1 MQKNKTKEPRLIV
14 GVMIL
19 MVSNIIVKVIGV
31 LFKIPLHNLLK
42 DRGMSYF
49 NIRTLSPTSV
59 AVFDFD
65 TKGLPFYYD
74 ENGKDKIWLGNPEKA
89 TRYKTIGEAMKVS
102 ARLSTENKGVYFKAI
117 PIYNEEVLTKKN
129 KTVNKN

>member
-1 MQKNKTKEPRLIV
+1 METISDTPKFYILQLYSNDKT
-14 GVMIL
+14 
-19 MVSNIIVKVIGV
+19 
-31 LFKIPLHNLLK
+31 
-42 DRGMSYF
+42 D
-49 NIRTLSPTSV
+49 NIRKTT
-59 AVFDFD
+59 D
-65 TKGLPFYYD
+65 GCMNIYYYD
-74 ENGKDKIWLGNPEKA
+74 NNGQDKLWLDYPEKA

>member
-1 MQKNKTKEPRLIV
+1 MESNSTFPQFYILQQCSSDKT
-14 GVMIL
+14 
-19 MVSNIIVKVIGV
+19 
-31 LFKIPLHNLLK
+31 
-42 DRGMSYF
+42 D
-49 NIRTLSPTSV
+49 NIRKTI
-59 AVFDFD
+59 DECMD
-65 TKGLPFYYD
+65 IYYYD
-74 ENGKDKIWLGNPEKA
+74 DNGQDKVWLCYPEKA

>member
-1 MQKNKTKEPRLIV
+1 MESNSTFPQFYILQLYSNDKT
-14 GVMIL
+14 
-19 MVSNIIVKVIGV
+19 
-31 LFKIPLHNLLK
+31 
-42 DRGMSYF
+42 D
-49 NIRTLSPTSV
+49 NIRKNDSNCV
-59 AVFDFD
+59 NVF
-65 TKGLPFYYD
+65 YCD
-74 ENGKDKIWLGNPEKA
+74 ESGKDKIWLGDPEKA

>member
-1 MQKNKTKEPRLIV
+1 METISDTPKFYILQQYSSDKT
-14 GVMIL
+14 
-19 MVSNIIVKVIGV
+19 
-31 LFKIPLHNLLK
+31 
-42 DRGMSYF
+42 D
-49 NIRTLSPTSV
+49 NIRKNDSNCINV
-59 AVFDFD
+59 
-65 TKGLPFYYD
+65 FYYD
-74 ENGKDKIWLGNPEKA
+74 EHGKDKIWLGYPEKA

>member
-1 MQKNKTKEPRLIV
+1 METISDTPKFYILQLYSNDKT
-14 GVMIL
+14 
-19 MVSNIIVKVIGV
+19 
-31 LFKIPLHNLLK
+31 
-42 DRGMSYF
+42 D
-49 NIRTLSPTSV
+49 NIRKNDSNCV
-59 AVFDFD
+59 NVF
-65 TKGLPFYYD
+65 YHD
-74 ENGKDKIWLGNPEKA
+74 EDGKDKIRLGYPEKA

>member
-1 MQKNKTKEPRLIV
+1 METISDTPKFYILQQYSSDKT
-14 GVMIL
+14 
-19 MVSNIIVKVIGV
+19 
-31 LFKIPLHNLLK
+31 
-42 DRGMSYF
+42 D
-49 NIRTLSPTSV
+49 NIRKTT
-59 AVFDFD
+59 D
-65 TKGLPFYYD
+65 GCMNIYYYD
-74 ENGKDKIWLGNPEKA
+74 NNGQDKLWLDYPEKA

>member
-1 MQKNKTKEPRLIV
+1 METISDTPKFYILQQYSSDKT
-14 GVMIL
+14 
-19 MVSNIIVKVIGV
+19 
-31 LFKIPLHNLLK
+31 
-42 DRGMSYF
+42 D
-49 NIRTLSPTSV
+49 NIRKNNSNCINV
-59 AVFDFD
+59 
-65 TKGLPFYYD
+65 FYYD
-74 ENGKDKIWLGNPEKA
+74 ENGKDKIMFGYPEKA

>member
-1 MQKNKTKEPRLIV
+1 MESNSTFPQFYILQLYSNDKT
-14 GVMIL
+14 
-19 MVSNIIVKVIGV
+19 
-31 LFKIPLHNLLK
+31 
-42 DRGMSYF
+42 D
-49 NIRTLSPTSV
+49 NIRKNDSNCINI
-59 AVFDFD
+59 
-65 TKGLPFYYD
+65 FYYD
-74 ENGKDKIWLGNPEKA
+74 ENGKDKVWFGYPEKA